1 MFQDIGSAVALST
14 SSFPDSLLVSSAD
27 TLTIGRVEQLE
38 KLDVQTLRL
47 GEEAPRRVSYSRDM
61 RAYGVGFLRET
72 LDRTTGDITR
82 ASTFKIL
89 GEDSFEGKLYHP
101 SRRGDYAD

>member
-1 MFQDIGSAVALST
+1 MAN
-14 SSFPDSLLVSSAD
+14 AD

-72 LDRTTGDITR
+72 LDRTSGDITR

-89 GEDSFEGKLYHP
+89 GEDSFEGRSEHP
-101 SRRGDYAD
+101 TGRAMSLIDLKRR